1 MKDYKK
7 QLGDVIRIYREKK
20 EISQEV
26 LGDNIGVTQQQ
37 INAYE
42 QGNSAIYL
50 DKAMQIADI
59 LDIPMSKFF
68 EDTETRDL
76 LKEFK
81 KSFLKYHK
89 TIEAIETNQNLE
101 DTIDFY
107 IKNKKELKEVNLLK
121 ILTRYLNVND
131 DEKPYAVK
139 AIYNILRNG

>member
-7 QLGDVIRIYREKK
+7 QLGEVIRIYREKK
-20 EISQEV
+20 DISQEV
-26 LGDNIGVTQQQ
+26 LGDKLGVTQQQ
-37 INAYE
+37 VNAYE

-81 KSFLKYHK
+81 KSFLKHHK
-89 TIEAIETNQNLE
+89 TIEAIESNPNLE
-101 DTIDFY
+101 ETINFY
-107 IKNKKELKEVNLLK
+107 LKNKKALKEINLLK
-121 ILTRYLNVND
+121 ILTRYLNVNN
-131 DEKPYAVK
+131 DEKPFAVK
-139 AIYNILRNG
+139 TIYNILRNG